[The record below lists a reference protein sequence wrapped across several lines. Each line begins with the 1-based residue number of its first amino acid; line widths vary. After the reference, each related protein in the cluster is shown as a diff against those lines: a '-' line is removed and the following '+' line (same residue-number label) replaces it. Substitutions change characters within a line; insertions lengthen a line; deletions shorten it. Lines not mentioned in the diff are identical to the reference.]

1 MMYVFKSKKGFTLAE
16 LLGVITILAI
26 IALITVPL
34 VNKYVLSSRQ
44 KAYDVEIITLKKAAQ
59 QWFTRNSTSVL
70 FDEDNFYALDLELL
84 KQSEFLADEPIY
96 NPLNPD
102 EEITGCIMIKKND
115 NNYSYEYS
123 STCSVEI
130 PTTYADGTAVYFN
143 PVTGTKC
150 SSTESVSTTGTK
162 TGCMKWYTFN
172 DEGLSSNTI
181 NLILDHNTTQK
192 VMWNSTGQ
200 NVNGP
205 VSALAQLQTDTSSWT
220 GVPTRTDSYS
230 ISNGRADYTINYN
243 GYKARLIA
251 ANEIATITGNDY
263 FNDITTMTSSWF
275 YFDSNN
281 KTQTATTAGTS
292 NYDWLFDY
300 TNGCRNYGCN
310 MEDSSVDGYLTSTA
324 QAGTYVYAWYVTK
337 NGTISEISVDNPFYG
352 GVRPVITVL
361 KSTIH

>member
-34 VNKYVLSSRQ
+34 VNKYILSSRQ

-123 STCSVEI
+123 ATC
-130 PTTYADGTAVYFN
+130 TGTYDVYANGTAVYFN

-150 SSTESVSTTGTK
+150 TSSESVSTTGTK
-162 TGCMKWYTFN
+162 TGCMKWYAFN
-172 DEGLSSNTI
+172 DGGSTTSTI
-181 NLILDHNTTQK
+181 NLLLDHNTTAM
-192 VMWNSTGQ
+192 VVWNSSGY
-200 NVNGP
+200 NVDGP
-205 VSALAQLQTDTSSWT
+205 NELLTQLQVDTSSWV
-220 GVPTRTDSYS
+220 GVPTRTDTYS
-230 ISNGRADYTINYN
+230 VSHINADYTINYST
-243 GYKARLIA
+243 YKARLISA
-251 ANEIATITGNDY
+251 EEIANITGNTT
-263 FNDITTMTSSWF
+263 FNVVTSGTDGWF

-281 KTQTATTAGTS
+281 QTLTTLTEGSS
-292 NYDWLFDY
+292 NFAWLFDY
-300 TNGCRNYGCN
+300 TNGCTSYGCN
-310 MEDSSVDGYLTSTA
+310 IDDPSTNGYWTSTA
-324 QAGTYVYAWYVTK
+324 VKGYNAGAWDVYMNSNLGPTPIDY
-337 NGTISEISVDNPFYG
+337 YG
-352 GVRPVITVL
+352 DDGIRPVITIL